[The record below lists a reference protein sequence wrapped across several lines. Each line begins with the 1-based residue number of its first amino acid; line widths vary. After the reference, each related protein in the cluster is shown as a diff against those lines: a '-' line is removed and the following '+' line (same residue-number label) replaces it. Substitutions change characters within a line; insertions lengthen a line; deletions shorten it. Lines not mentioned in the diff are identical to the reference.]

1 MRSLSMTK
9 KISWEECIGT
19 REEACEKGEE
29 LADRSR
35 KGGEGRKGGGCGDF
49 HIEACLEHV
58 RYEMRLPGDGP
69 VILA

>member
-9 KISWEECIGT
+9 KISWEECIGRKLARKGRSLQT
-19 REEACEKGEE
+19 GQERGVKGE
-29 LADRSR
+29 RV
-35 KGGEGRKGGGCGDF
+35 GGCGDF